1 MTNGSDKDYAQQ
13 GRVFLNQAFEE
24 LSRDDLRQASEK
36 GWGAA
41 AQMVKAYAQERGL
54 AHDRHARLYGV
65 VSRLVQETDDDD
77 LRRQFSVA
85 GTLHEN
91 FYEGEFG
98 VRDVRGS
105 LEDVSHFVDKV
116 ETLLNG
122 RNGA

>member
-1 MTNGSDKDYAQQ
+1 MTNDNDKEYAAQ
-13 GRVFLNQAFEE
+13 GRIFLNQAFEE
-24 LSRDDLRQASEK
+24 LAHDDLRQASEK

-77 LRRQFSVA
+77 LRRQFNIAA
-85 GTLHEN
+85 GLHEN
-91 FYEGEFG
+91 FYEGEYL

-105 LEDVSHFVDKV
+105 LEDVSQFVGKV